1 MRTGADRCGARTK
14 ESPHKAEREFSVYAI
29 VRCGGRQEKAA
40 VDDVLTVDTLAG
52 EVGSSV
58 TLPAVLVVDA
68 GKVIS
73 HPAELGRYQVTA
85 EIMGAIAGPKIN
97 MIHYRNKTGYRRRLG
112 HRQRYTQV
120 KITGISTGKSGAA
133 KASTAKASTAKAA
146 PAKASPAKAAPA
158 KASAAKA
165 APAKAST
172 EKTGAGKTSPPK
184 ASADKTNAAGSKA
197 APKAGTAAGKKS

>member
-58 TLPAVLVVDA
+58 TLPAVLVVDD

-73 HPAELGRYQVTA
+73 DPAELGRYQVTA

-97 MIHYRNKTGYRRRLG
+97 MIHYRNKTGYG
-112 HRQRYTQV
+112 
-120 KITGISTGKSGAA
+120 
-133 KASTAKASTAKAA
+133 
-146 PAKASPAKAAPA
+146 PA
-158 KASAAKA
+158 KASAG
-165 APAKAST
+165 
-172 EKTGAGKTSPPK
+172 KTGAGKTSPPK
-184 ASADKTNAAGSKA
+184 AAAGKTTAAGSKA